1 MTMTTPQAVAAE
13 PSAAEA
19 VDRAIGLLA
28 RAERPLIVLGKGAA
42 SAEADDQIRSFVEA
56 TGIPYLPMSMA
67 KGPLPDDHPQSAA
80 AARSLALA
88 RADVVM
94 LVGARLSWLVGQR
107 EAPGWSSGAV
117 FIKADIDATDVDSSQ
132 PIGAP
137 LASAIGPLMTALADR
152 AKPGQIAAPAAWRAE
167 LDARMEHNAGSMR
180 DRPAAGPSIDM
191 PLPRYR
197 LSTGQAW

>member
-1 MTMTTPQAVAAE
+1 MTMTTPPAVATE
-13 PSAAEA
+13 PSPADA
-19 VDRAIGLLA
+19 VDHAIGLLA

-42 SAEADDQIRSFVEA
+42 SAEAGDQIRAFVEA

-94 LVGARLSWLVGQR
+94 LVGARLSWLVGQG

-117 FIKADIDATDVDSSQ
+117 FIKADVGAAGVDSSQ
-132 PIGAP
+132 PIAAP
-137 LASAIGPLMTALADR
+137 LAGDIGRLMTALADR
-152 AKPGQIAAPAAWRAE
+152 ATPGQIAAPAAWRAE
-167 LDARMEHNAGSMR
+167 LDAS
-180 DRPAAGPSIDM
+180 
-191 PLPRYR
+191 
-197 LSTGQAW
+197 